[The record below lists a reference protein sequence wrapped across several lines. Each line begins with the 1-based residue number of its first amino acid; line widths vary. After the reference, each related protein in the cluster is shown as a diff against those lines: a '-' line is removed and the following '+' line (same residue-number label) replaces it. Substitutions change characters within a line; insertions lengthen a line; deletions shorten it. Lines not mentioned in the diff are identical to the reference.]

1 MSNSKVKPKKRITM
15 QQNND
20 TNAPAKFDQWAII
33 QVMGHTAYAGR
44 VSEASIGGASFL
56 RVDVPAV
63 DGCQAFT
70 KFLGAGSIFDIT
82 PCDEETALR
91 AAKSFGVRPF
101 AHLTTVRVP
110 ALQHHADADEPDDG
124 EWEDE

>member
-1 MSNSKVKPKKRITM
+1 MS
-15 QQNND
+15 QE
-20 TNAPAKFDQWAII
+20 KFETFAIV

-44 VSEASIGGASFL
+44 VSEASIGGAAFL

-63 DGCQAFT
+63 EGCQAFT
-70 KFLGAGSIFDIT
+70 KFLGSSSIFDIT

-91 AAKSFGVRPF
+91 AAKSFGARPF

-110 ALQHHADADEPDDG
+110 ALTHEREPDDSD
-124 EWEDE
+124 WEEDVDEEFDE

>member
-1 MSNSKVKPKKRITM
+1 MEPASKLEPT
-15 QQNND
+15 
-20 TNAPAKFDQWAII
+20 KFDQHAII
-33 QVMGHTAYAGR
+33 QVMGHSAYAGR

-110 ALQHHADADEPDDG
+110 ALTHERAHDDRDWQEDDDEAF
-124 EWEDE
+124 DE

>member
-1 MSNSKVKPKKRITM
+1 M

-20 TNAPAKFDQWAII
+20 TGGPAKFDQFAIV

-63 DGCQAFT
+63 GDRQAFT
-70 KFLGAGSIFDIT
+70 S
-82 PCDEETALR
+82 
-91 AAKSFGVRPF
+91 S
-101 AHLTTVRVP
+101 RV
-110 ALQHHADADEPDDG
+110 
-124 EWEDE
+124 